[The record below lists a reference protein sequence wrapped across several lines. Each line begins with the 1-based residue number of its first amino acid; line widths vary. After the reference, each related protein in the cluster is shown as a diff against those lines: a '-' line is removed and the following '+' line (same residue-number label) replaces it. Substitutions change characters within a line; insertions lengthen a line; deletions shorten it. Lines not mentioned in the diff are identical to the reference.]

1 MAKERLNR
9 PKQQKKTTKECL
21 KEGTEDLHILSDSFL
36 NCLCRISCGSLKIT
50 GASYLLGN

>member
-9 PKQQKKTTKECL
+9 PKQQKKTTEECL

-50 GASYLLGN
+50 GASYLLGS